1 MRRYESGKKD
11 NNRARMPG
19 GACSG
24 KSVVLSRSH
33 VIQTSPHHKQLPT
46 TVVKS
51 KRTSL
56 SKIISGF
63 PTFEAVSCLKSA
75 FIFPN

>member
-1 MRRYESGKKD
+1 MSQEKKE

-19 GACSG
+19 ACSG
-24 KSVVLSRSH
+24 KSIVLSRSH

-51 KRTSL
+51 KRTSI
-56 SKIISGF
+56 SKIISGL